1 MLEFI
6 KIMFRF
12 YAKYLYFH
20 IYILS
25 LEVNISQPIKNES
38 EWDFLVQKEMFQ
50 NLITVLMII
59 RATQNH
65 KAKFM
70 WHINGFQSWM
80 NMDRSFFLY
89 IHIYYLILWVKT
101 NTYLEG
107 YISPKVD
114 RARQKRTEFNIL
126 TLIFPPVFS
135 WIWSDSTE

>member
-1 MLEFI
+1 
-6 KIMFRF
+6 MFRF

-70 WHINGFQSWM
+70 
-80 NMDRSFFLY
+80 
-89 IHIYYLILWVKT
+89 
-101 NTYLEG
+101 
-107 YISPKVD
+107 
-114 RARQKRTEFNIL
+114 
-126 TLIFPPVFS
+126 
-135 WIWSDSTE
+135 